1 MRLVKLFMY
10 YLLTI
15 QQAKKKIP
23 LGRYKSLLWNNFA
36 AILG

>member
-1 MRLVKLFMY
+1 MRLVNFLCTT
-10 YLLTI
+10 LLTI